1 MSDSTSNASNAPEEP
16 GGEGGARDESGAR
29 DTHRSCESYRYVPPQ
44 DIPIFEPTGDWIE
57 YDDPIAGIV
66 PCLFLSYPVGAAP
79 NPDEPAPRDRF
90 DTYPSTAALLFPEE
104 FEDADNDADN
114 DGADDATMPSAT
126 PRKGYRQYN
135 RSTDSYTQDMQD
147 PDGGIALR
155 IGADFYTEGFETS
168 LLALYQN
175 RIDCFRVAEIM
186 YRHAAGRGNLDAFM
200 NLGYVYGYDRCDG
213 SYCHSAFDLHR
224 GETQE
229 SRDALAYQCL
239 ERATHR
245 QHNGEALYKL
255 GDLVKRGRGCERDLA
270 RALSL
275 YRQAFESSRHDSPR
289 VWGSAALRLGDAYA
303 DGRGCDV
310 DFAEALR
317 WYRLADTGLTLTVD
331 AGDTW
336 YERPLFHARA
346 SIADMEQE
354 LGL

>member
-16 GGEGGARDESGAR
+16 GGEGGARDAR
-29 DTHRSCESYRYVPPQ
+29 RSCESYRYVPPP
-44 DIPIFEPTGDWIE
+44 DIPILELTGDWIE

-66 PCLFLSYPVGAAP
+66 PCLFLSYPVGAAS

-104 FEDADNDADN
+104 FEDANDDAD
-114 DGADDATMPSAT
+114 DDADDDTMPTAT
-126 PRKGYRQYN
+126 PRRGYRQYN

-147 PDGGIALR
+147 PDGSIALR

-168 LLALYQN
+168 LQALYQN

-224 GETQE
+224 GETQK

-245 QHNGEALYKL
+245 RHNGEALYKL
-255 GDLVKRGRGCERDLA
+255 GDLVKHGRGCERDLA

>member
-1 MSDSTSNASNAPEEP
+1 MSDSTSNVSNAPEEP
-16 GGEGGARDESGAR
+16 GGEGDARDESGAR
-29 DTHRSCESYRYVPPQ
+29 DTHRSRESYRYVPPP
-44 DIPIFEPTGDWIE
+44 DIPILEPTGDWIE

-104 FEDADNDADN
+104 FGDADDGADEDAD
-114 DGADDATMPSAT
+114 DDTMPTAT
-126 PRKGYRQYN
+126 PRRGYRQYN

-147 PDGGIALR
+147 PDGSIALR

-175 RIDCFRVAEIM
+175 RIDCFRVAEIL

-245 QHNGEALYKL
+245 RHNGEALYKL

-317 WYRLADTGLTLTVD
+317 WYRLADTGLTLAVD